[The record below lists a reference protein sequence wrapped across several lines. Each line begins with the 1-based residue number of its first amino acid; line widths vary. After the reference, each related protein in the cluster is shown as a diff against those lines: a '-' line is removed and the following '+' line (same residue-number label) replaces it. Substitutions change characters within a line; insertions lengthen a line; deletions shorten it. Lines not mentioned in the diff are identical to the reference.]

1 MKSFIRK
8 IKLKID
14 ERGMI
19 GLLVLANINYQNTTR
34 EINKNMIDNSVT
46 EEKSVTD
53 KEKLDKVYNDK
64 DSYPEELLEMLSRN
78 NDMLD
83 YVYKYKENKGKVF
96 SIEEIYIN
104 VWNGECYAAENV
116 IAVHIRHIREKIE
129 INPKE
134 PRYLKVVWGLGY
146 KVEKI

>member
-8 IKLKID
+8 IVFVV
-14 ERGMI
+14 I

-46 EEKSVTD
+46 EAKVITD
-53 KEKLDKVYNDK
+53 KEKLDKIYNDK

-83 YVYKYKENKGKVF
+83 YVYKYKCTVNISNQTGLVK
-96 SIEEIYIN
+96 SITFT
-104 VWNGECYAAENV
+104 
-116 IAVHIRHIREKIE
+116 KT
-129 INPKE
+129 
-134 PRYLKVVWGLGY
+134 
-146 KVEKI
+146 